1 MDNLR
6 VALDWT
12 PNTNHTG
19 FYVASELGYYADNG
33 LDVALLT
40 PEQDDY
46 LITPAKKL
54 ELGQADV
61 ALAPFESVISL
72 NTKANPL
79 RVSAI
84 AALLREDI
92 SAIVALSA
100 NTIKRPRELDGR
112 IYASYKARYEDA
124 IVKQMIINDG
134 GQGDL
139 TITYPD
145 KLGIWNTLLN
155 GSADAT
161 WIFDNWEG
169 VEAENQGVGL
179 TKFRLADYGIPY
191 GYSPVLFTT
200 REQIGTNADTY
211 RRFLSATKRGFLYAA
226 ANVPES
232 AALLARHVPERD
244 RTAIDLA
251 KSQAYT
257 AAYYGD
263 ETNWGQMEAGRVS
276 QFVDW
281 LKKHGLE
288 TQQLDVNSLFTNE
301 LL

>member
-1 MDNLR
+1 MDNVR

-19 FYVASELGYYADNG
+19 FYVAAELGYYADNG
-33 LDVALLT
+33 LNVSLLT
-40 PEQDDY
+40 PKQDDY

-79 RVSAI
+79 RVVAI

-92 SAIVALSA
+92 SAIVALST
-100 NTIKRPRELDGR
+100 NTIKRPKELDGR

-124 IVKQMIINDG
+124 IVKQMISNDG
-134 GQGDL
+134 GRGDL

-145 KLGIWNTLLN
+145 KLGIWNTLLT

-169 VEAENQGVGL
+169 VEAEAQGIGL

-200 REQIGTNADTY
+200 REQIDTNADTY
-211 RRFLSATKRGFLYAA
+211 RRFLSATQKGFLYAA
-226 ANVPES
+226 SNVPES
-232 AALLARHVPERD
+232 VALLAFHVPERD
-244 RTAIDLA
+244 RTAIDLV

-263 ETNWGQMEAGRVS
+263 ETNWGQMDAGRVRE
-276 QFVDW
+276 FVDW
-281 LKKHGLE
+281 LRQHGLE
-288 TQQLDVNSLFTNE
+288 TQSLDITNLFTNE

>member
-1 MDNLR
+1 MENIR

-19 FYVASELGYYADNG
+19 FYVAAELGYYAEQN
-33 LDVALLT
+33 LDVELLT
-40 PEQDDY
+40 PDQDEY

-72 NTKANPL
+72 TTKANPL

-92 SAIVALSA
+92 SAIVALST

-139 TITYPD
+139 TITYPN
-145 KLGIWNTLLN
+145 KLGIWNTLLA

-169 VEAENQGVGL
+169 VEADAQGVGL
-179 TKFRLADYGIPY
+179 TKFRLTDYGIPY

-200 REQIGTNADTY
+200 HEQIKTNAETL
-211 RRFLSATKRGFLYAA
+211 RRFLSATKKGFLYAA

-232 AALLARHVPERD
+232 ADLLARHVPERD
-244 RTAIDLA
+244 RAAIDLA

-257 AAYYGD
+257 AAYYSD
-263 ETNWGQMEAGRVS
+263 ETNWGRMEASRVRA
-276 QFVDW
+276 FVDW
-281 LKKHGLE
+281 LRQHELE
-288 TQQLDVNSLFTNE
+288 TQLPDETGLFTNE

>member
-1 MDNLR
+1 MDNVR

-19 FYVASELGYYADNG
+19 FYVAAELGYYADNG

-72 NTKANPL
+72 NTKASPL
-79 RVSAI
+79 PVAAI
-84 AALLREDI
+84 AALLREDL
-92 SAIVALSA
+92 SAIVALST
-100 NTIKRPRELDGR
+100 NTIKRPKELDGR

-124 IVKQMIINDG
+124 IVKQMISNDG
-134 GQGDL
+134 GRGDL

-145 KLGIWNTLLN
+145 KLGIWNTLLT

-169 VEAENQGVGL
+169 VEAEAQGIGL
-179 TKFRLADYGIPY
+179 TKFRLLEYGIPY
-191 GYSPVLFTT
+191 GYSPVLFTA
-200 REQIGTNADTY
+200 REQIDTNPDTY
-211 RRFLSATKRGFLYAA
+211 RRFLSATKKGFLYAA
-226 ANVPES
+226 SNVPES
-232 AALLARHVPERD
+232 VDILSRYVPERD

-263 ETNWGQMEAGRVS
+263 ETNWGQMDVSRVRE
-276 QFVDW
+276 FVDW
-281 LKKHGLE
+281 LRQQGLE
-288 TQQLDVNSLFTNE
+288 TQPLDVTALFTNE